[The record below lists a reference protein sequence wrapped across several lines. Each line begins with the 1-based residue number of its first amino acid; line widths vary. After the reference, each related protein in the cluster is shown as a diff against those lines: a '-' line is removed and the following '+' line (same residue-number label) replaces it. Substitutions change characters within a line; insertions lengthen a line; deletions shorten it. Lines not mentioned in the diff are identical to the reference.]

1 MCVCVAVCVLPCV
14 CVCVF
19 LFYAVGERA
28 EARKPEPGTDYR
40 AGRAKLPGYITRGFS
55 LAAVRTGRALRVCV
69 CVCVSYLTSGVMC
82 SAEGRHAT
90 EPGTDYKTG
99 RAELPTPILPYNS
112 PDRRMTL
119 PTDARTRMACP
130 AVSFGPVRAREKG
143 KRSW

>member
-1 MCVCVAVCVLPCV
+1 
-14 CVCVF
+14 
-19 LFYAVGERA
+19 
-28 EARKPEPGTDYR
+28 
-40 AGRAKLPGYITRGFS
+40 
-55 LAAVRTGRALRVCV
+55 
-69 CVCVSYLTSGVMC
+69 MC

-143 KRSW
+143 KRSWKEQRKEGKPPPPLAGPACPLPPLRIRPVRSTAPGRGPGRGLPTDGPGKSRL

>member
-1 MCVCVAVCVLPCV
+1 MEFRNRHVV
-14 CVCVF
+14 
-19 LFYAVGERA
+19 
-28 EARKPEPGTDYR
+28 
-40 AGRAKLPGYITRGFS
+40 TRS
-55 LAAVRTGRALRVCV
+55 RLAASGDACLLSCVGACSLGVPPFWVCV